1 MYNDPYQM
9 PPSQPPQGQPQQL
22 PQSPY
27 SSGYDPYA
35 PSPYGLPPGTQYG
48 APQGQQGP
56 QMPPYGPP
64 SYGMPPA
71 QQFMPPP
78 QKKNSLTWLWITLG
92 IIGGVLVLGCAAC
105 GIFFYNVGKQ
115 ATNIVGP
122 AFTVGEYYQYLKQ
135 GDYSKAYT
143 FVDPNASYT
152 VGGQAVTV
160 SDEQSFAQAAQSVDS
175 ANGTITSI
183 QAGTNTTDTTHMT
196 MTITRNG
203 SPYDV
208 HLTLQ
213 QENGSWKII
222 AADGI

>member
-9 PPSQPPQGQPQQL
+9 PPPQESQPPP
-22 PQSPY
+22 SPY
-27 SSGYDPYA
+27 PPAYDPYA
-35 PSPYGLPPGTQYG
+35 PSPYGPPPGTQYG
-48 APQGQQGP
+48 APQVPPGP
-56 QMPPYGPP
+56 QAPYGSQP
-64 SYGMPPA
+64 YGMPPM
-71 QQFMPPP
+71 QFVPPP
-78 QKKNSLTWLWITLG
+78 QKKTSLTWLWITLG
-92 IIGGVLVLGCAAC
+92 IIAGILVLGCAGC

-122 AFTVGEYYQYLKQ
+122 AFAVGEYYQYLKQ
-135 GDYSKAYT
+135 SDYSRAYT

-152 VGGQAVTV
+152 VGGQTVTV
-160 SDEQSFAQAAQSVDS
+160 SDEQSFAQAAQSVDAS
-175 ANGTITSI
+175 QGTITDI
-183 QAGTNTTDTTHMT
+183 QSGTNTTDTTHMT

-213 QENGSWKII
+213 QEGGSWKII

>member
-9 PPSQPPQGQPQQL
+9 PPSQPPQGQL

-27 SSGYDPYA
+27 PSAYDPYTS
-35 PSPYGLPPGTQYG
+35 SPYGPPPGTQYG
-48 APQGQQGP
+48 APQGP
-56 QMPPYGPP
+56 QIPQSPYGPP
-64 SYGMPPA
+64 SYGMPPV
-71 QQFMPPP
+71 QQFVPPP

-105 GIFFYNVGKQ
+105 GIFFYNVSKQ
-115 ATNIVGP
+115 AANLVGP
-122 AFTVGEYYQYLKQ
+122 AIAVGEYYQYLKQ
-135 GDYSKAYT
+135 GNYSRAYT

-152 VGGQAVTV
+152 MGGQAVTV

-175 ANGTITSI
+175 TDGTISSI

-213 QENGSWKII
+213 QESGSWKII